1 MEAGR
6 RKDWR
11 LGIGG
16 WESWEERME
25 VGNPGGLEGV
35 IGGQHSESTS
45 PGMQH
50 LRPPCNTARAL
61 TKACRARFMQH
72 SKSTHQT
79 RESWDE
85 WLGAGSPGRPGRRC
99 WRLQSLEKDWR
110 LGVLGLEAELPCLG

>member
-61 TKACRARFMQH
+61 TKACRARWALCN
-72 SKSTHQT
+72 TARALT
-79 RESWDE
+79 
-85 WLGAGSPGRPGRRC
+85 
-99 WRLQSLEKDWR
+99 
-110 LGVLGLEAELPCLG
+110 EACRAKWALCNTARALTEA

>member
-1 MEAGR
+1 
-6 RKDWR
+6 
-11 LGIGG
+11 
-16 WESWEERME
+16 ME

-61 TKACRARFMQH
+61 TTACRARFMQH
-72 SKSTHQT
+72 SKSTHQM

-85 WLGAGSPGRPGRRC
+85 PDGLCYFRLLTFLRMSQLLWGCADLGC
-99 WRLQSLEKDWR
+99 
-110 LGVLGLEAELPCLG
+110 